1 MTGSHGRSAWNF
13 YTGNQFTFGP
23 GAHRA
28 LASLIHRQQ
37 ARRVLLIADPEL
49 ENHGRLADIKRV
61 LSQPYCLFD
70 VFLDPHVH
78 PTTNHVDD
86 AAAVAAC
93 FEPDLIIA
101 VGGGSTLDLAKAACA
116 AATLDCEARE
126 LFGVHQVARPM
137 APLTCVPT
145 TAGSGSDVSHRA
157 FIRDA
162 DSRRLGECIS
172 PTLRPDHAL
181 VDPTLV
187 LSCPPQ
193 VTARSGAVA
202 LSNAVEATLGVRYD
216 QLDEPLEG
224 LPFEGNNP
232 LSDMLAR
239 HATELI
245 SQHLQASFERPH
257 DLPARSMVSLGATL
271 AGAALTNSGYSMA
284 TAVTLAIMNARADI
298 VMGDVVLIV
307 LPEVIRLLSAN
318 SPDRVLH
325 IARTMVPDL
334 QGLPVQEHHVAAATD
349 GIAAHINQLRTA
361 LDLPASL
368 ADLGISADDIPR
380 IASAA
385 VRNEL
390 ASTMT
395 PVQISVDAVIDVLHA
410 CSGPPPE

>member
-1 MTGSHGRSAWNF
+1 M
-13 YTGNQFTFGP
+13 
-23 GAHRA
+23 
-28 LASLIHRQQ
+28 
-37 ARRVLLIADPEL
+37 LLIADPGL
-49 ENHGRLADIKRV
+49 EDHGRLAEIKRA

-70 VFLDPHVH
+70 VFLDPHIN
-78 PTTNHVDD
+78 PTTNQVDD

-93 FEPDLIIA
+93 FEPDLIVA

-116 AATLDCEARE
+116 AATMDCEGRE
-126 LFGVHQVARPM
+126 LFGVHQVAQPM

-145 TAGSGSDVSHRA
+145 TAGSGSDLSHRA

-162 DSRRLGECIS
+162 DSWRLGECIS

-181 VDPTLV
+181 VDPSLV
-187 LSCPPQ
+187 LSCSPQ
-193 VTARSGAVA
+193 VTARSGAIA
-202 LSNAVEATLGVRYD
+202 LSNAVEAALGVRFD

-232 LSDMLAR
+232 LSDMLAT
-239 HATELI
+239 HATGLI
-245 SQHLQASFERPH
+245 SQHLLATYEHPH
-257 DLPARSMVSLGATL
+257 DLRARSKVCLGSSL

-284 TAVTLAIMNARADI
+284 TAITLAIMNSRSDI

-307 LPEVIRLLSAN
+307 LPEVIRLLSPN
-318 SPDRVLH
+318 SPDRVLR
-325 IARTMVPDL
+325 IARTIVPELQAAELSRDDL
-334 QGLPVQEHHVAAATD
+334 SVATD
-349 GIAAHINQLRTA
+349 AIAAYMQRLRAA

-368 ADLGISADDIPR
+368 QELGIAADDIPR

-395 PVQISVDAVIDVLHA
+395 PVQISVDAVIDVLHV
-410 CSGPPPE
+410 CSGISSA